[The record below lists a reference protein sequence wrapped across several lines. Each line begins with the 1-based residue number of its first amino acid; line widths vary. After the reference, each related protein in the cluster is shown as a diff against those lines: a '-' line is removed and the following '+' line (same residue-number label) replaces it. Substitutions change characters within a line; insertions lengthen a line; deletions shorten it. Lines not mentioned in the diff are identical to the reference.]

1 LERIITELGME
12 RLAFRLN
19 EAINPVVKRVNVQ
32 NYSMFRAIMLK
43 GDEWEDTFADS
54 SEEDQEMVREIAARH
69 LMVQLWTWLMQTFHE
84 YEPTKEE
91 MDQIPRETIY
101 IPADIPSIDVI
112 SPVDKLI

>member
-1 LERIITELGME
+1 
-12 RLAFRLN
+12 
-19 EAINPVVKRVNVQ
+19 
-32 NYSMFRAIMLK
+32 
-43 GDEWEDTFADS
+43 
-54 SEEDQEMVREIAARH
+54 
-69 LMVQLWTWLMQTFHE
+69 MQTFHE